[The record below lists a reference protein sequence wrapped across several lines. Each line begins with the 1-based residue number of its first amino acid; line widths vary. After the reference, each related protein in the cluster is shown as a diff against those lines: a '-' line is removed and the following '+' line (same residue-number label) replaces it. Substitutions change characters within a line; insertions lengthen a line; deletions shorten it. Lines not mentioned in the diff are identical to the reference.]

1 MLRPCEGHVAS
12 TECAYCFLNRYNSQG
27 LYLCMHCNFCACLDH
42 VNIHQEKTG
51 HVHYLHILY
60 TLKNKEG
67 NITARDR
74 VDMLLS
80 NKNEE
85 IVNLETKIYQ
95 FPGRQAVLSVP
106 DEMMD
111 CYLFLLDGE
120 DDPDRTLLK
129 KKPGASLS
137 SLSDH
142 AQIYDQLVS
151 SCEHVIEI
159 LTSQPPAHRAHHNC
173 FSSCASCDV
182 SNNLWLCLYC
192 GHVGCGRAQAYSELG
207 GNGHALAHYESN
219 CDHCVALKLSSL
231 SASVCEAYCY
241 NCDVSI
247 DSIFTVPD
255 MRSMLQSYLECTY
268 GHDVADLMNRTDGA
282 CLSLQQQTERVD
294 ELIDRYGLAKSM
306 QSSQISLLGML
317 SGFRNT
323 GNTCYASAIV
333 SCLRAAGVFPRR
345 TKELEIEALNHYHTC
360 SLLDPIDCSICQ
372 LYRLYVWGFR
382 TINYSATD
390 LLAHGYLENDL
401 PYFIMYSDPHIT
413 PLIRLLTPYFATD
426 ENVGFQHD
434 SADYLNNLL
443 DFFDHH
449 RPDLVRKVT
458 LPAMR
463 RELRCASC
471 MGHVYK
477 PENQHEWGISLTCSL
492 FDTVTECEVGAE
504 VSMQSSLRSEIG
516 GYASTIDGLRCP
528 LCSAINVCGEVPKL
542 LLSSS
547 YLAKTESDFPEILI
561 VKAIR
566 QYFDVS
572 RMRSYKLLTRLIDTD
587 EIKINF
593 LVSTHTEEDEEKC
606 NTEAWRQALVAMES
620 GAMIPGVQQNQRT
633 NVDEQLSAMMDMM
646 VADRKTCMKALRQC
660 NGDIR
665 LAVDAILNNE
675 VADDDQH
682 DAHHELP
689 LPQAPA
695 PAIAKER
702 IAEAVHNLRQEQE
715 IDSAMNA
722 AGVSYAERDAMNL
735 TYKLVAFVLH
745 RGTELDSG
753 HYLAYVRASL
763 FLEED
768 LSEMQVRE
776 LVNRDQ
782 DWMVFNDEE
791 VTLTQDPPVQMAYI
805 YFYKRMAKC

>member
-1 MLRPCEGHVAS
+1 MAS
-12 TECAYCFLNRYNSQG
+12 TECAYCFLNKYNSQG
-27 LYLCMHCNFCACLDH
+27 LYLCMHCNFCTCLDH
-42 VNIHQEKTG
+42 VDIHQQKTG

-60 TLKNKEG
+60 ILKNKEG
-67 NITARDR
+67 DITARDR

-80 NKNEE
+80 NKSEE

-111 CYLFLLDGE
+111 CYFFLLDGE
-120 DDPDRTLLK
+120 DDPDRTLLRR
-129 KKPGASLS
+129 KPGASPL
-137 SLSDH
+137 SLSDQG
-142 AQIYDQLVS
+142 QIYDQLAS
-151 SCEHVIEI
+151 GCEHVIEI
-159 LTSQPPAHRAHHNC
+159 LTSQPPAYRAHHKC
-173 FSSCASCDV
+173 FSSCASCDI
-182 SNNLWLCLYC
+182 SDNLWLCLYC

-207 GNGHALAHYESN
+207 GNGHALAHYDSN

-231 SASVCEAYCY
+231 NASVCEAYCY
-241 NCDVSI
+241 TCDMSI
-247 DSIFTVPD
+247 DAIFTMPG
-255 MRSMLQSYLECTY
+255 MRSMLQNYLECAY
-268 GHDVADLMNRTDGA
+268 GHDVADLMNRTEGA
-282 CLSLQQQTERVD
+282 GLSLQQQMERVD

-306 QSSQISLLGML
+306 QNSQLSLLGVL
-317 SGFRNT
+317 SGLRNT
-323 GNTCYASAIV
+323 GNTCYASAVI
-333 SCLRAAGVFPRR
+333 SCLRALEVLPRR
-345 TKELEIEALNHYHTC
+345 TKELEVEALNHYHTC
-360 SLLDPIDCSICQ
+360 SSLDPVNCSICQ

-382 TINYSATD
+382 TINYSTAE
-390 LLAHGYLENDL
+390 LLAHGYLESDL
-401 PYFIMYSDPHIT
+401 PYFVMYSDPHIT
-413 PLIRLLTPYFATD
+413 PLIRLLTPCFAAD

-443 DFFDHH
+443 DFFEQH
-449 RPDLVRKVT
+449 RPDLIGKVA
-458 LPAMR
+458 LPAVR

-477 PENQHEWGISLTCSL
+477 PEDRHEWGISLTCSL
-492 FDTVTECEVGAE
+492 FDTVIECEVGAE

-528 LCSAINVCGEVPKL
+528 LCSAINVRGEAPKL

-547 YLAKTESDFPEILI
+547 YLAKSEDDFPEILI

-572 RMRSYKLLTRLIDTD
+572 KMRSYKLLTRLIDAD

-593 LVSTHTEEDEEKC
+593 LVSTRAEEDEEKC
-606 NTEAWRQALVAMES
+606 NTEAWRQALVAIES
-620 GAMIPGVQQNQRT
+620 GATTSGVPQDQCINM
-633 NVDEQLSAMMDMM
+633 DEQLGVMMDMM
-646 VADRKTCMKALRQC
+646 VADRKTCIKALRQC

-665 LAVDAILNNE
+665 LAVDAILSNE
-675 VADDDQH
+675 VAEDDQH
-682 DAHHELP
+682 DADHERP

-695 PAIAKER
+695 PTIKKEKL
-702 IAEAVHNLRQEQE
+702 AEMVRNLRQEQE
-715 IDSAMNA
+715 IDSSMNA
-722 AGVSYAERDAMNL
+722 AGVSYTERDAMNL

-763 FLEED
+763 FSEED
-768 LSEMQVRE
+768 LSEMQVRGF
-776 LVNRDQ
+776 VDRDQ
-782 DWMVFNDEE
+782 DWMAFNDEE

-805 YFYKRMAKC
+805 YFYKRMAKS